1 MRQSK
6 MTVREFMYN
15 ELVKS
20 QQKFNNMYRWENYY
34 SFVDFEEERTFDPV
48 INQPTLADNDKWY
61 DNYEVLHYEKNVREK
76 WERRRKRDCIAGYI
90 VVYHIVVGKIK
101 RG

>member
-1 MRQSK
+1 

-15 ELVKS
+15 ELIKS
-20 QQKFNNMYRWENYY
+20 QKKFGNMYRWENYY
-34 SFVDFEEERTFDPV
+34 SFTDFEEERTFDPV
-48 INQPTLADNDKWY
+48 INQPTLVDNDKWY

-76 WERRRKRDCIAGYI
+76 WETRRKRDYIAGYI
-90 VVYHIVVGKIK
+90 VVYRIVVGKIK